1 MTDRPGTP
9 PAAAGAAGA
18 PAPLPAQLEP
28 DAIGV
33 IQDTVIGL
41 GNVGPA
47 LSVGLTL
54 AGLAAAAAYAGVPT
68 ILICLVPMLIIA
80 NAYRRLNL
88 WNANCGASFE
98 WVGRAISPYLGF
110 LTGWL
115 MIAANLLGTIA
126 ATVILAPSVL
136 AVFGAN
142 ANSTWPNIFIATAVI
157 SVMLVI
163 AVVGIR
169 PTARVQVGMA
179 VIEYVILIGFSVAG
193 LTAVLSHR
201 HGTYAITRSW
211 FSVSGVGG
219 HGSLAAGL
227 LLAVFLFAGWDATVY
242 VNEEVRNRRLNPGK
256 AAIYAV
262 AILAV
267 IYLIADLGLQ
277 GVVSPAKLQAN
288 SSSVLVYVAGALGG
302 GGWAKVMAFA
312 LVLSVSASVGV
323 GIVSLARITY
333 AMAGH
338 RVLPAVMGNVSRRF
352 ATPVVA
358 TIIMG
363 ATLIVVTWIYLLST
377 SVANLF
383 TELISVDGLLYA
395 AFYILTA
402 LAVIAYYW
410 HRIASN
416 AWDALLIG
424 ILPAGAIAFLGWIV
438 VRTVQTGTSQERWS
452 LIGIVVAGVV
462 VMLALRVIVRP
473 EFFHTPRERAGM
485 PGR

>member
-1 MTDRPGTP
+1 MTDQPVTAVPG
-9 PAAAGAAGA
+9 GAAEA
-18 PAPLPAQLEP
+18 SAIPTRLEP
-28 DAIGV
+28 NAIGV
-33 IQDTVIGL
+33 AQDTIIGL

-54 AGLAAAAAYAGVPT
+54 AALAAASAYAGVPT
-68 ILICLVPMLIIA
+68 ILLCLVPMLIIA

-98 WVGRAISPYLGF
+98 WVGRAINPYLGF

-136 AVFGAN
+136 AVFGAS

-157 SVMLVI
+157 TVMLVI

-169 PTARVQVGMA
+169 PTARVQVSMA
-179 VIEYVILIGFSVAG
+179 AIEYAILIGFSIAG
-193 LTAVLSHR
+193 LIAVLSHR
-201 HGTYAITRSW
+201 HGTYPITRSW
-211 FSVSGVGG
+211 FTLSGVGG
-219 HGSLAAGL
+219 QGSLAAGL

-242 VNEEVRNRRLNPGK
+242 VNEEVKHRRVNPGK

-262 AILAV
+262 AGLAI

-288 SSSVLVYVAGALGG
+288 SSSALVYVAGALGG
-302 GGWAKVMAFA
+302 GGWAKVMAFC

-323 GIVSLARITY
+323 GIVSLSRITY
-333 AMAGH
+333 GMAGY

-358 TIIMG
+358 SIIMG
-363 ATLIVVTWIYLLST
+363 ITLIVVTWIYLLST

-383 TELISVDGLLYA
+383 SELISVDGLLYA
-395 AFYILTA
+395 SFYILTA

-410 HRIASN
+410 PRIVSN
-416 AWDALLIG
+416 AWDALLAG
-424 ILPAGAIAFLGWIV
+424 ILPLAAVGFLAWIV
-438 VRTVQTGTSQERWS
+438 VKTVQSGTSPERWS
-452 LIGIVVAGVV
+452 LIGIVVSGVL
-462 VMLALRVIVRP
+462 VMLAVRVIVRP
-473 EFFHTPRERAGM
+473 AFFQTPRERASK
-485 PGR
+485 

>member
-1 MTDRPGTP
+1 MTDQPVTAVPG
-9 PAAAGAAGA
+9 GAAGTA
-18 PAPLPAQLEP
+18 IPPRLEP
-28 DAIGV
+28 NAIGV
-33 IQDTVIGL
+33 AQDTIIGL

-54 AGLAAAAAYAGVPT
+54 AALAAASAYAGVPI
-68 ILICLVPMLIIA
+68 ILLCLAPMLVIA

-98 WVGRAISPYLGF
+98 WVGRAINPYLGF

-136 AVFGAN
+136 AVFGAS
-142 ANSTWPNIFIATAVI
+142 ATSTWPNIFIATAVI
-157 SVMLVI
+157 AIMLTI

-169 PTARVQVGMA
+169 PTARVQVSMA
-179 VIEYVILIGFSVAG
+179 AVEYAILIGFSITG
-193 LTAVLSHR
+193 LIAVLSHH
-201 HGTYAITRSW
+201 HGTYPITSSW
-211 FSVSGVGG
+211 FTIGG
-219 HGSLAAGL
+219 IGGKGSLAGGL

-242 VNEEVRNRRLNPGK
+242 VNEEVQHRRVNPGR
-256 AAIYAV
+256 AALYAV

-267 IYLIADLGLQ
+267 IYIIAQVGLQ

-288 SSSVLVYVAGALGG
+288 SSSVLVYVAQALGG

-333 AMAGH
+333 GMAGY
-338 RVLPAVMGNVSRRF
+338 RVLPTVMGRVNRRF
-352 ATPVVA
+352 ATPMIA
-358 TIIMG
+358 SIIMG
-363 ATLIVVTWIYLLST
+363 VTLIVVTWIYLLST

-395 AFYILTA
+395 SFYILTA
-402 LAVIAYYW
+402 LAAIAYYRQ
-410 HRIASN
+410 RIFSN
-416 AWDALLIG
+416 AWDALLVG
-424 ILPAGAIAFLGWIV
+424 ILPVGAVAFLVWIV
-438 VRTVQTGTSQERWS
+438 VKTLQSGTSPTRWS
-452 LIGIVVAGVV
+452 LIGIVAAGVL
-462 VMLALRVIVRP
+462 VMIAVRVIVRP
-473 EFFHTPRERAGM
+473 QFFETPREHAERAG
-485 PGR
+485 RASS